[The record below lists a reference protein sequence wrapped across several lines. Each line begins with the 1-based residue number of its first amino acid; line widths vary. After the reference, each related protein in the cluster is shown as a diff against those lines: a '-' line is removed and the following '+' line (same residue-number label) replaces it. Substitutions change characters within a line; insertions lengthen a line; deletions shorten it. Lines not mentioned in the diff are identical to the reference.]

1 MVLPSQVDDAI
12 ISMDQQE
19 RKLLKLTKKKSINN
33 CKIDEMRAAV
43 LVAAVSASKS
53 ILESGESNCRMRNY
67 SDLSKDDVSVISHEL
82 AIERG
87 SVRGF
92 QERNESERNGLTSQH
107 SSREEYGLTSIT
119 EEVTTIDSKA
129 AREKTKARPFWRNI
143 IPFRY
148 KRKRKRT
155 QSSARKISNILLGSD
170 DTPSRTKEL
179 SRDAW
184 MCGCCGKLFATYET
198 ADIHEEQCIF
208 EQIGKLGYLQDFA
221 SHISQAE
228 TEEEVDLN
236 VFKISEVSP
245 KTQSIS
251 ELGVK
256 LSVGFDFGT
265 SAGIVGDTKRPL
277 HVGHPKHEES
287 KGPQRSILRQ
297 SAPSRP
303 TDGNKKEVVNFQIPF
318 SNGVSPTHQLDQAEK
333 GPAQLSEKLPPR
345 KSRASSG
352 TFSDPGCP
360 LSPTTMNAVNA
371 TLEVKKVRTKP
382 FSRRKRKPVVTSPFN
397 DNLLITHTMRD
408 YIVMTDEALVNAVQR
423 ATAHILTKEELDA
436 EKALR
441 CLSGDK
447 AYYDMMVERNQQR
460 NVNPAERFRSEGQ
473 GILSKVQNKFIDA
486 YQLIKEGDQE
496 TGPKDQ
502 YNRKGKGNEGQQ
514 DISHDDNTL
523 YVNVMVKHSVTVV
536 NSELERMAKQRWADT
551 RQLSAEENSKINKFE
566 RFRAMAHGN
575 FVKLAGLA
583 LASDFTPRK
592 VAVQLSNELYR

>member
-1 MVLPSQVDDAI
+1 MVLPPLGDDAI
-12 ISMDQQE
+12 IPIDPQE
-19 RKLLKLTKKKSINN
+19 RRLLKLTKKKSVDNS
-33 CKIDEMRAAV
+33 KIDVMKASV
-43 LVAAVSASKS
+43 LVAAISASKS
-53 ILESGESNCRMRNY
+53 ILESGESSCRVRNF
-67 SDLSKDDVSVISHEL
+67 SDLSKDDVSIISHEL

-92 QERNESERNGLTSQH
+92 QERNESERNMATSQPP
-107 SSREEYGLTSIT
+107 REEYGLTSIT

-129 AREKTKARPFWRNI
+129 TRERTKAKSFWKNI

-148 KRKRKRT
+148 KRKRSG
-155 QSSARKISNILLGSD
+155 SSARKISNMVLGLD
-170 DTPSRTKEL
+170 DNHSRTKDL

-184 MCGCCGKLFATYET
+184 MCGCCGKIFSSYEK

-208 EQIGKLGYLQDFA
+208 EKIGKLGYQQDCT
-221 SHISQAE
+221 SQISQAE
-228 TEEEVDLN
+228 TEEDADPN
-236 VFKISEVSP
+236 GFKISEVSP
-245 KTQSIS
+245 KTQPIS
-251 ELGVK
+251 DLCVK
-256 LSVGFDFGT
+256 PSVGFDFGS
-265 SAGIVGDTKRPL
+265 SACIAKDVKGPL
-277 HVGHPKHEES
+277 HIGHPNHEET

-303 TDGNKKEVVNFQIPF
+303 SDGNKKEVVNFHTSF
-318 SNGVSPTHQLDQAEK
+318 SNDVSPTHQLDEAERRS
-333 GPAQLSEKLPPR
+333 AQLSEKLPPR

-360 LSPTTMNAVNA
+360 LSPTTMNAVNE
-371 TLEVKKVRTKP
+371 TLEVKKERPKP
-382 FSRRKRKPVVTSPFN
+382 FLRRKRKPVVSSPFN

-423 ATAHILTKEELDA
+423 ATAHMLTKEELDA

-447 AYYDMMVERNQQR
+447 AYYDMMVERNQLR

-473 GILSKVQNKFIDA
+473 GLLSKVQNKFIDA

-514 DISHDDNTL
+514 DIAHDDNTL

-536 NSELERMAKQRWADT
+536 NNELERMAKQRWADT

-566 RFRAMAHGN
+566 RFRAIAHGN